1 MVRPDRI
8 DSIRQ
13 RLALAGEMPEAFVDR
28 RDSAAIR
35 WREDVTTLLAEI
47 DRLRKFEEA
56 ALAMVEMGDE

>member
-1 MVRPDRI
+1 
-8 DSIRQ
+8 
-13 RLALAGEMPEAFVDR
+13 MPEAFVDR